1 MAFTGAA
8 VFQKI
13 SDRVM
18 RVTGLSL
25 GIGAAGTIGL
35 FGGAGEVSLP
45 DNFEPSPYQDVDLI
59 EGVEVSVTMV
69 TAEAVAPAV
78 QVVKTTAAFLTTMTN
93 GGAAATG
100 GMEIYFRF
108 H

>member
-8 VFQKI
+8 TQESVSKGLVRI
-13 SDRVM
+13 
-18 RVTGLSL
+18 TGLSL
-25 GIGAAGTIGL
+25 GIGAAGAIGL
-35 FGGAGEVSLP
+35 AGSGAEIELP
-45 DNFEPSPYQDVDLI
+45 ADFKPADYDDVTLS
-59 EGVEVSVTMV
+59 EAVEVSVHMV

-78 QVVKTTAAFLTTMTN
+78 QIVKTDAPFNIAMTN

-100 GMEIYFRF
+100 GLEIYVRF